1 MYVYQIFI
9 CNISINNNHS
19 PSNLTNKLQTNALFL
34 TVYLE
39 IEGLWYYHIYCKW
52 WIKSFYL
59 SNSKLIDC
67 LKGG

>member
-1 MYVYQIFI
+1 M
-9 CNISINNNHS
+9 H
-19 PSNLTNKLQTNALFL
+19 LFL

-52 WIKSFYL
+52 WIKSVYL

-67 LKGG
+67 LKGGLSLSTSVISKKNYLLFNIS

>member
-1 MYVYQIFI
+1 LDIAMYLYQIFI

-39 IEGLWYYHIYCKW
+39 IEGLWYYLDITEVER
-52 WIKSFYL
+52 L
-59 SNSKLIDC
+59 NPPLRQ
-67 LKGG
+67 